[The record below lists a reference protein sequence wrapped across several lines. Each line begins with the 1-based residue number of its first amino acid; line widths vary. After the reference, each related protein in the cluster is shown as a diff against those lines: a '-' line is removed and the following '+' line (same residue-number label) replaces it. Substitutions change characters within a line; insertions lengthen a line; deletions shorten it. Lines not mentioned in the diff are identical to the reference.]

1 MNPSQLTAIKRP
13 SPHARNLSEHLVPY
27 CDVKD
32 YIKNKKLSLL
42 FQGEPVCYLVL
53 SGYVSVYRIE
63 DQLLLANFTSPAI
76 IGLSNNGQDKVKIV
90 TITKCTLA
98 RISKTAAMKIIDEK
112 NLWKSL
118 AYFYMDFSEKVYL
131 SFDLNTHSN
140 SYEKIKSQLYELM
153 AETKE
158 YRNSVSVE
166 QYIRDKTLLSRSGVM
181 RILSALKN
189 GGYIE
194 IERGILININNL
206 PDKY

>member
-1 MNPSQLTAIKRP
+1 
-13 SPHARNLSEHLVPY
+13 
-27 CDVKD
+27 
-32 YIKNKKLSLL
+32 
-42 FQGEPVCYLVL
+42 
-53 SGYVSVYRIE
+53 
-63 DQLLLANFTSPAI
+63 
-76 IGLSNNGQDKVKIV
+76 
-90 TITKCTLA
+90 
-98 RISKTAAMKIIDEK
+98 
-112 NLWKSL
+112 
-118 AYFYMDFSEKVYL
+118 MDFSEKVYL